1 MKGGHNKGNPE
12 LVKYLTQNSMK
23 SVEWLESMGVKFKD
37 EIGGY
42 TGLSGYKKAYEKQIN
57 QLDKKAGDVKEIE
70 KSIYANVLAILAVF
84 VAIFSLISTNVK
96 LLEDE
101 STLRSFIG
109 YNLITVGGISFLLT
123 LLRTTILNDLS
134 RKKPVKGFFVWLPT
148 IVVFIAALLVFLLV
162 K

>member
-1 MKGGHNKGNPE
+1 E
-12 LVKYLTQNSMK
+12 DI
-23 SVEWLESMGVKFKD
+23 KD
-37 EIGGY
+37 
-42 TGLSGYKKAYEKQIN
+42 
-57 QLDKKAGDVKEIE
+57 IE

-96 LLEDE
+96 LLENE

-109 YNLITVGGISFLLT
+109 YNLVTIGGISFLLT

-134 RKKPVKGFFVWLPT
+134 RKKMQGRFWIWVPT
-148 IVVFIAALLVFLLV
+148 IVIFAAAFVVLLFI